1 MGYKY
6 IKEKQLKMHGLIMTS
21 AVLLH
26 TLTIFL
32 VMIPSFVL
40 YFDIL
45 LKRAFS
51 LGVII
56 TWIHAIVGI
65 AVEVVGIILVL
76 QWRFRSPS
84 KMTCAKRKWI
94 MRPLFMFWTLA
105 LILGIVFYI
114 HYYL

>member
-26 TLTIFL
+26 TLIIFL

-56 TWIHAIVGI
+56 T
-65 AVEVVGIILVL
+65 
-76 QWRFRSPS
+76 
-84 KMTCAKRKWI
+84 
-94 MRPLFMFWTLA
+94 
-105 LILGIVFYI
+105 
-114 HYYL
+114 